1 MYLTVLLMLCN
12 IKCIMTKVEYIF
24 KLKVHVK
31 PFNVNNDWSSQ
42 YTTHYLDHFH
52 LIMWLIL
59 AFSKTVNGCGAFN
72 SIQYSPCNPCMH
84 IFTNEVNIYL
94 HQLVV
99 SVFKKKNLLQH
110 FSTWE
115 LLVNAQFSMISQHCT
130 VVLNAIV
137 KGFMLSGNPWLIII
151 TIKLINIPN
160 TVLYFC
166 GAFVLHCTCLV

>member
-1 MYLTVLLMLCN
+1 
-12 IKCIMTKVEYIF
+12 
-24 KLKVHVK
+24 
-31 PFNVNNDWSSQ
+31 
-42 YTTHYLDHFH
+42 
-52 LIMWLIL
+52 
-59 AFSKTVNGCGAFN
+59 
-72 SIQYSPCNPCMH
+72 MH

-160 TVLYFC
+160 LGYTSVVHLYCIVPVWCSSKNQKYWCALLMLISTVYNYILFKQMLNLWVVDI
-166 GAFVLHCTCLV
+166 FW